1 MNVFLNLP
9 PHLFIYV
16 FDNSII
22 ILTIFANS
30 YKQVTDTAEI
40 LVAYLLHYQLKF
52 LSDKNQNNH

>member
-1 MNVFLNLP
+1 MNIFLNLP
-9 PHLFIYV
+9 PNLFIYI

-30 YKQVTDTAEI
+30 YKQVIDTTEI
-40 LVAYLLHYQLKF
+40 LVTYLLHYQLKF